1 MRKEVPHISI
11 RILQVTHK
19 EIIPH
24 YHNADKG
31 WEGGGLGIFWEDR
44 FINYI
49 KNHKRPKL
57 KIPGV

>member
-1 MRKEVPHISI
+1 
-11 RILQVTHK
+11 
-19 EIIPH
+19 
-24 YHNADKG
+24 
-31 WEGGGLGIFWEDR
+31 LGIFWEDR